1 MSFPWSR
8 ESLHVR
14 FLQNVLT
21 EGTVEVSMGLVPL
34 LQVLVALSSMV
45 HACCSIKALEVG
57 PRWSPPA
64 EP

>member
-1 MSFPWSR
+1 MSFPWSQ

-34 LQVLVALSSMV
+34 PAGAGGSQQRGPCVLL
-45 HACCSIKALEVG
+45 HQ
-57 PRWSPPA
+57 SPGGGA
-64 EP
+64 MLVTTC